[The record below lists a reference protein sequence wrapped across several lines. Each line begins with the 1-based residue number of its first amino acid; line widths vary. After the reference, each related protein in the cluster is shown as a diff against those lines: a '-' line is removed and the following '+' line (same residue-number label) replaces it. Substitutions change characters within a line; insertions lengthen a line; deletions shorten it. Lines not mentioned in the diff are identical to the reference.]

1 MIAVIFRPPADPVVH
16 EVVPADRVPSRAV
29 EGGPT
34 VVHATCGA
42 VGIAP
47 VIERDM
53 VTCAT
58 CNAVAG
64 RHPGKK
70 GKIVL
75 RNQWLERVGRR

>member
-29 EGGPT
+29 DGGPT

-42 VGIAP
+42 VGIAR
-47 VIERDM
+47 VIERDA

-64 RHPGKK
+64 RHPGKR
-70 GKIVL
+70 GKLVL
-75 RNQWLERVGRR
+75 ARLWRAKVAQR